1 MPASNWQGPLVRER
15 SERFC
20 GREDAAAEPR
30 LRGDIRTAHGV
41 SRGYR
46 RPADPSPVRGGIMLI
61 ARATVALCRPFRAQR
76 IGDSYPRLTPWADI
90 SRPCRGSVSNGSGV
104 ATPPAVVPQFRV
116 PQFRVPSLLFTCQTS
131 LSGGQRHG
139 PSFPSS
145 EFLSSGF
152 QRLIFGC
159 QTPVFALRPLRRTQG
174 KQAQGFV
181 VASPGAPEAPSAL
194 SRDLPRLRAQ
204 NGRLARLAAR
214 QRPAGPSETIF

>member
-1 MPASNWQGPLVRER
+1 MPASNWQGPQVRKR

-61 ARATVALCRPFRAQR
+61 ARTTVALCRPFRAQR

-90 SRPCRGSVSNGSGV
+90 SRPFRGSVSNGSGV
-104 ATPPAVVPQFRV
+104 ATPRAVVPQFRV
-116 PQFRVPSLLFTCQTS
+116 
-131 LSGGQRHG
+131 
-139 PSFPSS
+139 PSS

-152 QRLIFGC
+152 RRLIFGC
-159 QTPVFALRPLRRTQG
+159 QTSRGRGIRALYTPRRPTRFARAKRSVGRR
-174 KQAQGFV
+174 
-181 VASPGAPEAPSAL
+181 
-194 SRDLPRLRAQ
+194 
-204 NGRLARLAAR
+204 GRAAR
-214 QRPAGPSETIF
+214 HGRADGNDF

>member
-1 MPASNWQGPLVRER
+1 VPASNWQGPQVRKR
-15 SERFC
+15 SERSC

-46 RPADPSPVRGGIMLI
+46 RLADPSPVRGGIMLI
-61 ARATVALCRPFRAQR
+61 ARTTVALCRPFRAQR

-104 ATPPAVVPQFRV
+104 ATHR
-116 PQFRVPSLLFTCQTS
+116 
-131 LSGGQRHG
+131 

-152 QRLIFGC
+152 RRLIFGC

-204 NGRLARLAAR
+204 NGRLDDVGAR
-214 QRPAGPSETIF
+214 QDPAGPTESIF